1 MAEKRPLIYIVED
14 DESIRVLLAAALRA
28 AGFEPREFPGAAEAL
43 DALAEALPAAV
54 LMDIMMQGIDG
65 ITALKLIRQNPET
78 AALPV
83 MMLTAKD
90 TEGDKVLGL
99 DAGADDYM
107 TKPFSVLELCA
118 RVRALVRRTASRPR
132 PEVTSERLCAGE
144 LEVNL
149 AVREVLLNGHPVELT
164 LKEFELLR
172 MLMQNS
178 GRVVSRDELLQ
189 QVWGYEFVGETRT
202 LDMHI
207 GTLRHKL
214 GDDGPERRFI
224 KTVRG
229 VGYRFLQDVTRAAC

>member
-43 DALAEALPAAV
+43 DALAETKPAAV

-99 DAGADDYM
+99 DSGADDYM
-107 TKPFSVLELCA
+107 TKPFGVLELCA
-118 RVRALVRRTASRPR
+118 RVRALVRRTTSRPR

-144 LEVNL
+144 LEMNL
-149 AVREVLLNGHPVELT
+149 AVREVLLNGRPVELT

-229 VGYRFLQDVTRAAC
+229 VGYRFLQDVTHAAC